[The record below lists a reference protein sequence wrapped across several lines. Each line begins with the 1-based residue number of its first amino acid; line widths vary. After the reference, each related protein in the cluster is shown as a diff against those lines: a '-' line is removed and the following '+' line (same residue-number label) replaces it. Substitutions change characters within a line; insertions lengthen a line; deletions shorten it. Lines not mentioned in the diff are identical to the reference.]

1 MNAPLGATLGT
12 LARVPGV
19 RAALVTTER
28 EALPIASVTAFD
40 TDADALAA
48 FAMALFRRARL
59 ANLAAGH
66 GETLQLVLDAAGGR
80 LFVTARGE
88 LALVVLADRDTGAGL
103 IRMAMHRA
111 AREVA

>member
-1 MNAPLGATLGT
+1 MSAPLRATLGT

-19 RAALVTTER
+19 RAALVTTEQ
-28 EALPIASVTAFD
+28 EALPIASVTASD
-40 TDADALAA
+40 TDADTLAA

-66 GETLQLVLDAAGGR
+66 GETPQLVLDAAAGR

-88 LALVVLADRDTGAGL
+88 LALVVLADRDAGAGL